1 MVNMKLNKVIL
12 FPLDPTP
19 NKSFNTSTQKTIRPN
34 QIFVVHDQTAIF
46 RVTMKDLGLQINN

>member
-1 MVNMKLNKVIL
+1 MVNMKFNKLIL